1 MTIDHLTVKA
11 NGLDFHVAT
20 TGAGP
25 LVVLAHGFPELWY
38 CWRHQMTALAEA
50 GYRVVA
56 PDMRGYGGTDA
67 PASVDQYSIF
77 HLVGDLVALVGA
89 MGAET
94 AHLVGHDWGAGVSWQ
109 AAMMRPDIFRTLTC
123 MSVPFQP
130 RREGRPPIAA
140 MRAIA
145 EAKGL
150 GEFYIL
156 RFQEEGA
163 AEREFEA
170 DLDATFR
177 IMAGSAGSGHAPEH
191 GFRLYTEKGKPFL
204 LGAPVPERL
213 PRWLTEADLAV
224 FVDAYR
230 RNGFRGP
237 LNWYRNIDRNW
248 ELTAPWQGATIP
260 QSTLY
265 ITGAEDHVRDW
276 AHAAEEG
283 MRDWVPGLA
292 DLVVVPGAGH
302 WVHQEAPEA
311 VNRALI
317 SFLDSH
323 RF

>member
-1 MTIDHLTVKA
+1 MEVEHLEVKA
-11 NGLDFHVAT
+11 NGLTFHVAT
-20 TGAGP
+20 AGSGP
-25 LVVLAHGFPELWY
+25 LVLLAHGFPELWY
-38 CWRHQMTALAEA
+38 CWRHQIEALAAA

-67 PASVDQYSIF
+67 PEAIDQYSIF
-77 HLVGDLVALVGA
+77 HLVGDLVSLVGA

-109 AAMMRPDIFRTLTC
+109 AALMRPDVFRTLTC

-130 RREGRPPIAA
+130 RREGRPPIAS

-145 EAKGL
+145 EANGL

-156 RFQEEGA
+156 RFQEPGA
-163 AEREFEA
+163 AEAEFDE
-170 DLDATFR
+170 DLDKTFR
-177 IMAGSAGSGHAPEH
+177 IMAASAGANHHPRHSFP
-191 GFRLYTEKGKPFL
+191 LYMREGKPFL
-204 LGAPVPERL
+204 THLAAPDVL
-213 PRWLTEADLAV
+213 PPWLNEADLAV

-230 RNGFRGP
+230 ERGFRGP

-248 ELTAPWQGATIP
+248 ELTSPWQGARVP

-265 ITGAEDHVRDW
+265 VTGEQDHVREW
-276 AHAAEEG
+276 AKAAEDG

-302 WVHQEAPEA
+302 WVHQEAPDA

-317 SFLDSH
+317 AFLDSH
-323 RF
+323 RY